1 MTASTSYFKRRKA
14 RLKNECIRANVVF
27 GQTLGWVFT
36 LLGAYHYFIQL
47 NRYAWYLL
55 IAGNFL
61 LLLGFGTPEILEL
74 PRRILEKIG
83 TLVSGVIFKLLLL
96 ILYISVVSPLGFLM
110 QKRNGTAPFYSWEA
124 SCNTI
129 EGWTKK
135 ISSDEGALINS
146 KSKSA
151 QNYIFQLLGYFQ
163 RNGDILILP
172 CLFIGLAWGLMVFF
186 VQTTPLAPMIYA
198 LF

>member
-1 MTASTSYFKRRKA
+1 MTATPGYFKRRKA
-14 RLKNECIRANVVF
+14 RLKNETIKANVVF

-74 PRRILEKIG
+74 PRRIMEKIG
-83 TLVSGVIFKLLLL
+83 SFVSGLIFKTLLLL
-96 ILYISVVSPLGFLM
+96 LYFFVVAPLGLLM
-110 QKRNGTAPFYSWEA
+110 QKTKGTAPFYSWES
-124 SCNTI
+124 SCKAI
-129 EGWTKK
+129 EGWTRK
-135 ISSDEGALINS
+135 ISSDEGALINRNT
-146 KSKSA
+146 KSA
-151 QNYIFQLLGYFQ
+151 QNYIFQLIGYFQ
-163 RNGDILILP
+163 KNGDILILP